1 MLLQNLKIPQMEST
15 VVALPN
21 STILHDRVLWYDGDS
36 TVTPEFLMHA
46 IVNGKSLDGLFVTEL
61 TPDII
66 QYNKHCWPKPKI
78 RIKEKTKALSFE
90 WNIPEE
96 YKNIDIYEYVA
107 NKLMEEGTTSD
118 IHARAGRIRDEL
130 ELYEALDLMDV
141 LRTLIFVIN
150 TLIEN
155 NVVWGVG
162 RGSSVSS
169 YVLYL
174 IGVHDVDSFK
184 YGLNIEEFLRIE

>member
-1 MLLQNLKIPQMEST
+1 METITADLS
-15 VVALPN
+15 N
-21 STILHDRVLWYDGDS
+21 STTLVDRVLWYDGDS
-36 TVTPEFLMHA
+36 TISEEQLLRMIANGQSTVGTFVNEITPEIAKYNRF
-46 IVNGKSLDGLFVTEL
+46 VNKDEEIGVKES
-61 TPDII
+61 
-66 QYNKHCWPKPKI
+66 I
-78 RIKEKTKALSFE
+78 RPLSYD

-96 YKNIDIYEYVA
+96 YKNLDVAEYVA
-107 NKLMEEGTTSD
+107 AKLLESTASQPPQESVERTQRVIEE
-118 IHARAGRIRDEL
+118 L
-130 ELYEALDLMDV
+130 NLYEELGLMDV
-141 LRTLIFVIN
+141 LKTLIFVIN

-184 YGLNIEEFLRIE
+184 YGLNIEEFLRTE

>member
-1 MLLQNLKIPQMEST
+1 METTAAASLNT
-15 VVALPN
+15 ELA
-21 STILHDRVLWYDGDS
+21 DRVLWYDGDS
-36 TVTPEFLMHA
+36 TVTIDTLMRA
-46 IVNGKSLDGLFVTEL
+46 IMNGKSTEGLFVSEL
-61 TPDII
+61 TPEIE
-66 QYNKHCWPKPKI
+66 QYNVNVLKPE
-78 RIKEKTKALSFE
+78 RIGVKEDIKPLSFD

-96 YKNIDIYEYVA
+96 YKTLDVCRHVA
-107 NKLMEEGTTSD
+107 TKLMKEIKTDDPELFP
-118 IHARAGRIRDEL
+118 RAERVADEL
-130 ELYEALDLMDV
+130 NLYQELGLMDV

-162 RGSSVSS
+162 RGSSVAS

-184 YGLNIEEFLRIE
+184 YGLNIEEFLRTE